1 METTSHRPYARFENE
16 DPRPI
21 LGYIEDSDGPSFK
34 TFRIPL
40 VPNGMGKLVRAD
52 EVGKYTI
59 SVVEPD
65 EDTRQ
70 ILHG

>member
-21 LGYIEDSDGPSFK
+21 LGYVEDSKESFR
-34 TFRIPL
+34 TLRVPL
-40 VPNGMGKLVRAD
+40 VPNGNGNLIRAD
-52 EVGKYTI
+52 EIGEYTI

-65 EDTRQ
+65 KDTRQ